1 MYQMSAVV
9 VLDIEGVLIDVS
21 ERIKRCIKE
30 VNKKF
35 RISARNINELK
46 GEARRYFWEY
56 FMSTRYLDL
65 DKPILCN
72 IELAKE
78 LQRQY
83 KLILITG
90 AFCNV
95 AKVHKKKLERFGL
108 KFTMF
113 CRPIGNKLP
122 ASIFKREII
131 KKLVSKGY
139 EIVMIF
145 DDNEKVCRILSQYSR
160 MTYLVKGC
168 ERRLVKRSELKFY

>member
-1 MYQMSAVV
+1 MNAIVV
-9 VLDIEGVLIDVS
+9 FDIEGVLIDVS
-21 ERIKRCIKE
+21 ERIKRCLEE

-35 RISARNINELK
+35 RVSARDINELK

-56 FMSTRYLDL
+56 FMSTKYLHL

-78 LQRQY
+78 LQKRY

-95 AKVHKKKLERFGL
+95 AKIHKKKLEKFGL
-108 KFTMF
+108 KFMIF
-113 CRPIGNKLP
+113 CRSIGNKLP
-122 ASIFKREII
+122 APIFKREII
-131 KKLVSKGY
+131 KKLISRGY

-145 DDNEKVCRILSQYSR
+145 DDNEEVCKILSQYAK

-168 ERRLVKRSELKFY
+168 ERKLVKRS